1 MRRFEE
7 YEPFVITVFFLSV
20 IVIAMFSV
28 HPVVVFL
35 TFITGILFYIIRNGK
50 KHIRSHL
57 FFAMLFVILAIANPL
72 VSHNGVTV
80 LFVIN
85 NNPVTLEAF
94 LYGINSAMMIVG
106 VLYWF
111 RSFTQIMTSDKLLY
125 VFGIF
130 SPKLSL
136 ILSMA
141 LRFIPM
147 FRNQAERV
155 KDAQKAMGLYSD
167 DNIIDDIRSNMRV
180 FSIVVT
186 WALENGITTADSMS
200 ARGYGTGKRTNF
212 SDYRFGRSDIILLI
226 TDILLFII
234 VIYVSALGHLDFNF
248 YPSIS
253 YSGRDT
259 IGLIGSIAYGILLM
273 LPVYIEI
280 RGNIR
285 WKYLMSKV

>member
-1 MRRFEE
+1 
-7 YEPFVITVFFLSV
+7 
-20 IVIAMFSV
+20 
-28 HPVVVFL
+28 
-35 TFITGILFYIIRNGK
+35 
-50 KHIRSHL
+50 
-57 FFAMLFVILAIANPL
+57 
-72 VSHNGVTV
+72 
-80 LFVIN
+80 
-85 NNPVTLEAF
+85 
-94 LYGINSAMMIVG
+94 
-106 VLYWF
+106 
-111 RSFTQIMTSDKLLY
+111 
-125 VFGIF
+125 
-130 SPKLSL
+130 
-136 ILSMA
+136 MA

-147 FRNQAERV
+147 FRNQAEHV

-234 VIYVSALGHLDFNF
+234 VIYVSASGHLDFTF
-248 YPSIS
+248 YPSVS
-253 YSGRDT
+253 YSGRDM